1 MWRDAVKGTCVNI
14 VIGLPHYKNIPMH
27 FTEIFEVVK
36 FENFQ
41 KKIFDILFLLKT

>member
-1 MWRDAVKGTCVNI
+1 MYVMWRDAVKGTCVNI
-14 VIGLPHYKNIPMH
+14 VIGLLHYKNIPC
-27 FTEIFEVVK
+27 IFEVVK